1 MYRTII
7 ELKQGLSD
15 SEYARIKTLIE
26 RAFRNRAGSV
36 KNSSQ
41 EKYLFVF
48 ETEEHDLFCC
58 LGIAN
63 LSLDKKG
70 FCSYFEKWLWEEDED
85 PSENE
90 DLKKMFMDFRHE
102 EKTAV

>member
-41 EKYLFVF
+41 EKHLFVF

-58 LGIAN
+58 LGIAI
-63 LSLDKKG
+63 LDLWEQG
-70 FCSYFEKWLWEEDED
+70 FDPYFEKWLWEEDED
-85 PSENE
+85 PSENHDIQKVLRE
-90 DLKKMFMDFRHE
+90 HYSRKRRI
-102 EKTAV
+102 V

>member
-7 ELKQGLSD
+7 ELKKEISD

-36 KNSSQ
+36 KNFSQ

-48 ETEEHDLFCC
+48 ETKEHDLFCC
-58 LGIAN
+58 LGIAI
-63 LSLDKKG
+63 LDLWEQG
-70 FCSYFEKWLWEEDED
+70 FEPYFEKWLWEEDVD
-85 PSENE
+85 PSENA
-90 DLKKMFMDFRHE
+90 DLKKMFRDRYSQ
-102 EKTAV
+102 KRNVV